1 MKERIVEKIRNAG
14 VVGAGGAGFPTHVKV
29 NATVDTVLVN
39 GASCEPLL
47 MSDPYLMEQHTQLLL
62 RGLQA
67 VLDCT
72 GATRGIV
79 CLKSK
84 HAEAL
89 AAVHSAVKADVAA
102 GVSANRAAKL
112 EVFELRDFY
121 PAGDEQVLVHEVLGR
136 TVPEGGIPLQVGVV
150 VSNVE
155 TLCNVAQA
163 LDDIPVTERYVTVTG
178 EVRNPVLVRVPVGTL
193 VEDILAFAGG
203 ATIADYRVVDG
214 GPMMG
219 RVLPSIAH
227 PITKTTSGLLVLPP
241 EHTVV
246 ARKIMDPEHVR
257 RITQT
262 ICCQCSQCTDMCPRA
277 LLGHGLH
284 PHKLMRVMTS
294 QFLESPLAREALLCS
309 ECGVCEKFACPM
321 QVSPRELN
329 AQIKQALMREG
340 QRWQASDR
348 PLAPHPFRTVRAI
361 PTKRLMQRLDVL
373 CYDKHFEAATSFTPE
388 RVALPLRQHIGAA
401 ALCIV
406 TPGQRV
412 RVGDIIGEI
421 PEKALG
427 ARVHAS
433 IDGVVSSVD
442 DGLVTI
448 NRV

>member
-1 MKERIVEKIRNAG
+1 MNERIIEKIRLAG
-14 VVGAGGAGFPTHVKV
+14 VVGAGGAGFPTHAKV

-47 MSDPYLMEQHTQLLL
+47 MSDPYLMEQHTALLL
-62 RGLQA
+62 RGLHA

-79 CLKSK
+79 CLKPK
-84 HAEAL
+84 HDHAL
-89 AAVHSAVKADVAA
+89 AAVRAAVAA
-102 GVSANRAAKL
+102 DASGAL

-136 TVPEGGIPLQVGVV
+136 TVPEAGIPLHVGVV

-155 TLCNVAQA
+155 SLCNVAQA
-163 LDDIPVTERYVTVTG
+163 LDDIPVTQRHVTVTG
-178 EVRNPVLVRVPVGTL
+178 EVAHPMLVRVPVGTL
-193 VEDILAFAGG
+193 VEDVLAFVGG

-219 RVLPSIAH
+219 KVLPHTSR
-227 PITKTTSGLLVLPP
+227 PVTKTTSGLLVLPP

-246 ARKIMDPEHVR
+246 ARKVMDPERVR
-257 RITQT
+257 RITQN
-262 ICCQCSQCTDMCPRA
+262 ICCQCSQCTDMCPRH
-277 LLGHGLH
+277 LLGHSLH
-284 PHKLMRVMTS
+284 PHKLMRVLTS
-294 QFLESPLAREALLCS
+294 QVLDSPVAREALLCS

-340 QRWQASDR
+340 QRWQASEADKGR
-348 PLAPHPFRTVRAI
+348 TLQAHPFYALRAV
-361 PTKRLMQRLDVL
+361 PTKRLMQRLDVAR
-373 CYDKHFEAATSFTPE
+373 YDRHFDTAVAFTPE
-388 RVALPLRQHIGAA
+388 RVAIPLRQHIGAPA
-401 ALCIV
+401 QCMVA
-406 TPGQRV
+406 PGQTV
-412 RVGDIIGEI
+412 RVGDVIGEI

-433 IDGVVSSVD
+433 INGVVSCID

-448 NRV
+448 NRM